1 MYLWPNKIFNM
12 KTHRLFLST
21 FLLSF
26 FILISCQEDKIIET
40 GTVTSQ
46 DYIFAENLFND
57 VGRIVEDAF
66 YDNGES
72 KTCPSYTLMN
82 ADTSDMDTI
91 VVNFGDGIPDDCLS
105 YGKERRGKIII
116 TYTGKYRDSLS
127 VINTTFDH
135 YYINDNWI
143 QGTRRVTNNGRN
155 SNGNVNYSIEI
166 IDASITGIGTIHW
179 ESIRNREWIEGFS
192 TFSNPFDDKYIVSGS
207 ANGNSS
213 SGQNF
218 EIDITE
224 DLYINLSCFQKNTCI
239 ITSGQVELIPEGF
252 SNRTINYG
260 DKDSCDCNYSVTLN
274 EDEYFIVVN

>member
-1 MYLWPNKIFNM
+1 M
-12 KTHRLFLST
+12 KTHKLFLGT
-21 FLLSF
+21 ILLSF

-91 VVNFGDGIPDDCLS
+91 IVDFGDGTPDDCLS

-127 VINTTFDH
+127 VITTTFDH
-135 YYINDNWI
+135 YYINDNCI

-155 SNGNVNYSIEI
+155 SNGNVNYTIEI
-166 IDASITGIGTIHW
+166 IDASISGSGTIHW
-179 ESIRNREWIEGFS
+179 GSIRNREWIEGFS
-192 TFSNPFDDKYIVSGS
+192 TFYNPFDDKYIITGAAS
-207 ANGNSS
+207 GNSS
-213 SGQNF
+213 SGRDF
-218 EIDITE
+218 DVSITK
-224 DLYINLSCFQKNTCI
+224 DLYVDLSCMTQNSCI
-239 ITSGQVELIPEGF
+239 ITSGEVELIPEGF
-252 SNRTINYG
+252 SNRIINYG
-260 DKDSCDCNYSVTLN
+260 DSICNCNFSVTLN
-274 EDEYFIVVN
+274 GNEYFIVVN